1 MTYVWIE
8 WICSRCN
15 ELHRMKFQIVTSLSA
30 AKKIKGILQKANHYI
45 EDSMSLQQG
54 TKSRV
59 RFGSRIFVKPS
70 TDISEVLPILEA
82 HMLQYYKVK
91 EGSLSMDVCRE

>member
-1 MTYVWIE
+1 MNYVWIE

-15 ELHRMKFQIVTSLSA
+15 ELHRMKFQIVAGLTNA
-30 AKKIKGILQKANHYI
+30 TKVKGILQKEDHYI
-45 EDSMSLQQG
+45 EDSMAMQERG
-54 TKSRV
+54 EARY
-59 RFGSRIFVKPS
+59 RHGSRLFVKPS

-82 HMLQYYKVK
+82 HMLRYYKVK